1 MSIPGGRRLAT
12 RFDTIPDVPVT
23 KFSLSLVS
31 GENGPVGTVTSLCSA
46 KARRATAALGFRGQ
60 NGRLVQV
67 NQQALDRPNLDKYA
81 EELGLN
87 MAKFKAALDSGKFKD
102 RVDREAKEGNA
113 VGATGTPTFF
123 INGKKLV
130 GAQPV
135 DAFKAA
141 IDAELK

>member
-1 MSIPGGRRLAT
+1 MHDKLFA
-12 RFDTIPDVPVT
+12 
-23 KFSLSLVS
+23 
-31 GENGPVGTVTSLCSA
+31 
-46 KARRATAALGFRGQ
+46 
-60 NGRLVQV
+60 

-87 MAKFKAALDSGKFKD
+87 VAKFKAALDSGKFKD
-102 RVDREAKEGNA
+102 RVDREAKEGAA

-123 INGKKLV
+123 INGHILV

-135 DAFKAA
+135 DAFKTA